1 MELRQDPSSTPPPQ
15 DGSPAAGEGRSGSGR
30 RRRRGRQGRRLRNR
44 ALALGFGFVLFGV
57 AAGLLALIVGEL
69 GDSDEEL
76 VMAGPS
82 TAPSRPA
89 SLNVPVVT
97 CPGTGNGTQ
106 HPAFAAACGDRAA
119 LKGLLAR
126 SGAGNTGDPRP
137 EFAGRTALHHAAQR
151 GDTDMVGQLLAAGAD
166 PNQPDADGY
175 TPLHVVAATRQL
187 RHPEFVAR
195 RLINGGA
202 RIDLRNTRGLTP
214 IEELET
220 DHQRLL
226 DQQDLAKVLFQKE
239 REGLLSE
246 TPADATEEE
255 PRADAPTEVEIDT
268 KLGRVRIPVE
278 PPAAGKV
285 AKTP

>member
-1 MELRQDPSSTPPPQ
+1 MELRQDPSSAQIPQ
-15 DGSPAAGEGRSGSGR
+15 DGRPAGGEERSGSGR

-44 ALALGFGFVLFGV
+44 AMALGFGFVLFGV
-57 AAGLLALIVGEL
+57 AAGLLALIVGEV

-76 VMAGPS
+76 AIAGPS
-82 TAPSRPA
+82 NARARPA

-97 CPGTGNGTQ
+97 CPGTDKGTQ

-126 SGAGNTGDPRP
+126 SGAGNAGDPRQ

-166 PNQPDADGY
+166 PNQPDADGH
-175 TPLHVVAATRQL
+175 TPLHLVAATRQL

-195 RLINGGA
+195 RLIDGGA

-226 DQQDLAKVLFQKE
+226 DQQNLAKVLFQKE
-239 REGLLSE
+239 REGLSSE
-246 TPADATEEE
+246 PPAGATEGEAK
-255 PRADAPTEVEIDT
+255 ADAPTEVEIDT

-278 PPAAGKV
+278 PPAAGEI